1 MMQTLRTT
9 SSFTAKTS
17 VSNVRGSTRIHA
29 ARPTWYV
36 SPIHA
41 KATDSVN
48 TARPGA
54 MAVGALPATRIAISL
69 WHSHTPPLSLSSLGR
84 YPGAAAP
91 AHLDGSMAGD
101 YGFDPL
107 RLGTNKEVLPYYAE
121 AELTN
126 GRWAMMA
133 VAGILFTDLVG
144 AGDWWTAGAK
154 EYSLDTKT
162 QLAVEIPVMA
172 VLEAM
177 RVKGWEK
184 TGTSGAF
191 GMHPFDPMG
200 MASDEKKLKEVKNA
214 RLAMVAFL
222 GFASQAAVRGM
233 GPIECLK
240 LHLEDPGHNNIFT
253 SAVGPE
259 ATVACMV
266 LGITPVI
273 LEAKK
278 ALGDNDE
285 EFRPIPW

>member
-1 MMQTLRTT
+1 M
-9 SSFTAKTS
+9 FA
-17 VSNVRGSTRIHA
+17 
-29 ARPTWYV
+29 
-36 SPIHA
+36 
-41 KATDSVN
+41 
-48 TARPGA
+48 
-54 MAVGALPATRIAISL
+54 
-69 WHSHTPPLSLSSLGR
+69 
-84 YPGAAAP
+84 GAAPP
-91 AHLDGSMAGD
+91 AHLDGSMTGD

-126 GRWAMMA
+126 GRWAMAA
-133 VAGILFTDLVG
+133 VAGILFTDLIG

-184 TGTSGAF
+184 TGQSGAF

-200 MASDEKKLKEVKNA
+200 MSSDEKKLKEVKNA

-253 SAVGPE
+253 SSVGPE

-278 ALGDNDE
+278 ALGDDDE

>member
-1 MMQTLRTT
+1 MDER
-9 SSFTAKTS
+9 
-17 VSNVRGSTRIHA
+17 A
-29 ARPTWYV
+29 ARRRL
-36 SPIHA
+36 A
-41 KATDSVN
+41 SVRMVDFVPLTIRRSLTHLVFVL
-48 TARPGA
+48 TA
-54 MAVGALPATRIAISL
+54 
-69 WHSHTPPLSLSSLGR
+69 
-84 YPGAAAP
+84 GAAPP
-91 AHLDGSMAGD
+91 AHLDGSMTGD

-126 GRWAMMA
+126 GRWAMAA

-162 QLAVEIPVMA
+162 LLAVQIPTMA
-172 VLEAM
+172 VLESM

-184 TGTSGAF
+184 TGQSGAF

-200 MASDEKKLKEVKNA
+200 MSSPEKKLKEVKNA

-222 GFASQAAVRGM
+222 GFASQAAVRGL

-253 SAVGPE
+253 SSVGPE

-266 LGITPVI
+266 LGITPVL

-278 ALGDNDE
+278 ALGDDDE

>member
-1 MMQTLRTT
+1 MPRFGWST
-9 SSFTAKTS
+9 SCLSRYASLTHLVFVLTA
-17 VSNVRGSTRIHA
+17 
-29 ARPTWYV
+29 
-36 SPIHA
+36 
-41 KATDSVN
+41 
-48 TARPGA
+48 
-54 MAVGALPATRIAISL
+54 
-69 WHSHTPPLSLSSLGR
+69 
-84 YPGAAAP
+84 GAAPP
-91 AHLDGSMAGD
+91 AHLDGSMTGD

-126 GRWAMMA
+126 GRWAMAA

-162 QLAVEIPVMA
+162 MLAVQIPTMA
-172 VLEAM
+172 VLESM

-184 TGTSGAF
+184 TGQSGAF

-200 MASDEKKLKEVKNA
+200 MSSPETKLKEVKNA

-253 SAVGPE
+253 SSVGPE